1 VHRGEGTIPRKLAVL
16 FIEYSKL
23 RKAMPIPYPNS
34 AVVDMGLGLGI
45 KIRFDLGIARKASG
59 GAFVAG
65 DHLNS
70 ARPI

>member
-1 VHRGEGTIPRKLAVL
+1 VL
-16 FIEYSKL
+16 FIKNCKL
-23 RKAMPIPYPNS
+23 RKSLPIPYPDS